1 MSAVAGVEGVRAAGR
16 DAGGKM
22 LNVAFF
28 DVDGTLVYRDPSSGP
43 GVLPTPRVA
52 EAVRAFAARGGLP
65 VLSTGRSR
73 TGIGELLDLL
83 PFGGYVSMD
92 GAHVVLDGRVIVD
105 RCFPPELLQRMV
117 AEMLRVGMPAF
128 FEGTELCLELN
139 GSGESLYNWGP
150 VARSLEEMRAAKPD
164 LRFGKIDF
172 IDAAMEAYRSS
183 AFLMDELEYYNVGDG
198 CHELVM
204 PGVSKGAGARALVEM
219 LVEERDAGEVRT
231 YAFGDSENDLSL
243 FDVVDVA
250 VAMGQADEHVRA
262 AADVVAPTCANDGV
276 AVAMEQLGLI

>member
-1 MSAVAGVEGVRAAGR
+1 MSAGVCSNGAA
-16 DAGGKM
+16 
-22 LNVAFF
+22 LEVAFF

-43 GVLPTPRVA
+43 GVLPTSRVI
-52 EAVRAFAARGGLP
+52 EAVRAFAARGGVP

-73 TGIGELLDLL
+73 AGIGELLKLL

-92 GAHVVLDGRVIVD
+92 GAHVVLDGRVVVD
-105 RCFPPELLQRMV
+105 RCFPRGLLERMV

-139 GSGESLYNWGP
+139 GGGESLYNWGP
-150 VARSLEEMRAAKPD
+150 VARSLDEMRAAKPD

-172 IDAAMEAYRSS
+172 VDAAMEAYRSS
-183 AFLMDELEYYNVGDG
+183 AFLTEELEYYNVGDG

-204 PGVSKGAGARALVEM
+204 RGVSKGAGARALVEA
-219 LVEERDAGEVRT
+219 LVEERGAGDVRT

-243 FDVVDVA
+243 FEAVDVA
-250 VAMGQADEHVRA
+250 VAMGQADERVRA
-262 AADVVAPTCANDGV
+262 AADVVAPACAADGV
-276 AVAMEQLGLI
+276 AIAMENLGLI

>member
-1 MSAVAGVEGVRAAGR
+1 MSAGACSNGAVLE
-16 DAGGKM
+16 
-22 LNVAFF
+22 VAFF

-43 GVLPTPRVA
+43 GMLPTPRVA
-52 EAVRAFAARGGLP
+52 EAVRAFAARGGVP

-73 TGIGELLDLL
+73 AGIGELLKLL

-92 GAHVVLDGRVIVD
+92 GAHVVLGQKVIVD
-105 RCFPPELLQRMV
+105 RCFPPDLLRHMV

-150 VARSLEEMRAAKPD
+150 VARSLEEMRVAKPD

-172 IDAAMEAYRSS
+172 VDAAMEAYRSS
-183 AFLMDELEYYNVGDG
+183 AFLTGELEYYNVGDG

-204 PGVSKGAGARALVEM
+204 PGVSKGAGARALVEA
-219 LVEERDAGEVRT
+219 LVEERGAGEVHT

-243 FDVVDVA
+243 FEAVDVA
-250 VAMGQADEHVRA
+250 VAMGQADERVRA
-262 AADVVAPTCANDGV
+262 AADVVAPTCAADGV